1 MFLIRAKA
9 LYIGGRFHSLW
20 EFLGLILEQADLD
33 GRGTTHVHMDK
44 AGAVNVM
51 LYSKPDQAGK
61 VLGAHWDIWPSS
73 SIFSLSKA
81 LDPSASDQSCRL
93 GQAIISETHHISTKE
108 SRDAFMSSGIRG
120 WHTTQ
125 LPGEAVIIPPGC
137 PHQVSIASSM
147 HCILSHVMARYPII
161 QIASRLPTT
170 SCHLHTYTS

>member
-1 MFLIRAKA
+1 MV
-9 LYIGGRFHSLW
+9 
-20 EFLGLILEQADLD
+20 EQADLD

-51 LYSKPDQAGK
+51 LYGKPDQNGK

-81 LDPSASDQSCRL
+81 LDSSASDQSCCL
-93 GQAIISETHHISTKE
+93 GQAIISETHYISPKE

-120 WHTTQ
+120 WHTIQ

-137 PHQVSIASSM
+137 PHQVSIVSM
-147 HCILSHVMARYPII
+147 HRILSHVMSRYPII
-161 QIASRLPTT
+161 QTASRLPSTL
-170 SCHLHTYTS
+170 CHLHTYPP